1 MSDSGSGRLPQQ
13 DGAAAAAPSGLPAS
27 RAFDLNDPSQAVF
40 RHRRLWC
47 PSVMQCAGY
56 DHLNR
61 HWYVAQTMYL
71 PGDGVP
77 WATRVRDGELP
88 GFR

>member
-47 PSVMQCAGY
+47 PSVMQCAG
-56 DHLNR
+56 
-61 HWYVAQTMYL
+61 
-71 PGDGVP
+71 
-77 WATRVRDGELP
+77 
-88 GFR
+88 